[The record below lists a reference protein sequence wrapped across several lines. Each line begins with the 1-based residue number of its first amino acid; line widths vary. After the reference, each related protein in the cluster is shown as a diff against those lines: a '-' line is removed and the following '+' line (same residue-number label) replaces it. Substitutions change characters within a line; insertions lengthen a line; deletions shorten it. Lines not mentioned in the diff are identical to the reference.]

1 MTEKEIDL
9 VVERLTRRVEN
20 ANIYFL
26 KQIGEYIKQ
35 IRDLSPTEAHKL
47 VQILKYG
54 GNYQQIIKAL
64 AELSKMNVSDIDKI
78 FNRYAKQDYNFYKQ
92 FYKYRNMDFI
102 PFEKNKE
109 IIEQTNAIKRLV
121 QKQVYNIMREN
132 VIGYTIRDRK
142 GNIQFQGLRETYNRV
157 LDEALMNVS
166 EGKETFD
173 SAMSKIMEDI
183 GGSGLKKLDY
193 ESGRSVRLDSAIRMN
208 LQDGLREL
216 HNANQEIIGKQFGYD
231 GYEIS
236 VHENPAID
244 HEKVQGHQF
253 SIKEFEKLQ
262 NGEYAKDING
272 KEFTLDHDHKNGF
285 RPISEMNCYH
295 VVSTIILGVSKPRY
309 TEEQLE
315 QIIKKNNDGFEY
327 NGKHYSLYDGE
338 QLLRKIEL
346 EIRKSKDIQILA
358 RSSNN
363 AELVEKM
370 QSRIT
375 QLTSKYRDILK
386 ASGLKSKIER
396 ANVNGYRRVN
406 IAKMK

>member
-9 VVERLTRRVEN
+9 VVERLTRRIEN

-26 KQIGEYIKQ
+26 KQIGEYIKE
-35 IRDLSPTEAHKL
+35 IRDLAPTEAHKL

-54 GNYQQIIKAL
+54 GNYEDIVRQI
-64 AELSKMNVSDIDKI
+64 AEYSKLNKRDIRKI
-78 FNRYAKQDYNFYKQ
+78 FERYAKEDLNFYEE
-92 FYKYRNMDFI
+92 FYMYRNKKFI

-109 IIEQTNAIKRLV
+109 IKKQTEKIAKV
-121 QKQVYNIMREN
+121 VEKQIYNIMHEN

-173 SAMSKIMEDI
+173 SAMSRIMEDI

-193 ESGRSVRLDSAIRMN
+193 ESGRSVRLDSAVRMN

-216 HNANQEIIGKQFGYD
+216 HNANQEIIGKQFDFD

-244 HEKVQGHQF
+244 HENVQGRQF
-253 SIKEFEKLQ
+253 RKEEFEKLQ
-262 NGEYAKDING
+262 RGEYAKDITG

-295 VVSTIILGVSKPRY
+295 VATTIIIGVSKPRY
-309 TEEQLE
+309 SEEQLQE
-315 QIIKKNNDGFEY
+315 IIDRNDKGFDY
-327 NGKHYSLYDGE
+327 KGKHYTMYQGTQIQRNIE
-338 QLLRKIEL
+338 RKIREQ
-346 EIRKSKDIQILA
+346 KDIQILA
-358 RSSNN
+358 
-363 AELVEKM
+363 
-370 QSRIT
+370 
-375 QLTSKYRDILK
+375 K
-386 ASGLKSKIER
+386 ASGNEQLALKSQSNIDRLTKKYQEFNNTSGLKPKLER
-396 ANVNGYRRVN
+396 IQVNQYRRV
-406 IAKMK
+406 AKK

>member
-9 VVERLTRRVEN
+9 VFERLIRRVEN

-35 IRDLSPTEAHKL
+35 IRDLSPTEAHQL

-54 GNYQQIIKAL
+54 GNYEDIVRQI
-64 AELSKMNVSDIDKI
+64 AEYSKMNAKDVEKI
-78 FNRYAKQDYNFYKQ
+78 FERYAKEDLNFYEK
-92 FYKYRNMDFI
+92 FYKYRNKKFV

-109 IIEQTNAIKRLV
+109 IKKQTEKIAKV
-121 QKQVYNIMREN
+121 VEKQVYNIMREN

-142 GNIQFQGLRETYNRV
+142 GNIKFQGLRETYNRV

-173 SAMSKIMEDI
+173 SAMSRIMEDI

-193 ESGRSVRLDSAIRMN
+193 ESGRSVRLDSAVRMN

-216 HNANQEIIGKQFGYD
+216 HNANQEIIGKQFDFD

-236 VHENPAID
+236 VHENPAVD
-244 HEKVQGHQF
+244 HELVQGRQF
-253 SIKEFEKLQ
+253 KKAEFEKLQ
-262 NGEYAKDING
+262 NGDIAKDING

-295 VVSTIILGVSKPRY
+295 VIKTIVIGVSEPSY
-309 TEEQLE
+309 TEKQLQE
-315 QIIKKNNDGFEY
+315 IIDNNNKGFEY
-327 NGKHYSLYDGE
+327 NGKHYTMYQGTQIQRSIE
-338 QLLRKIEL
+338 RKIREQ
-346 EIRKSKDIQILA
+346 KDIQILA
-358 RSSNN
+358 
-363 AELVEKM
+363 
-370 QSRIT
+370 
-375 QLTSKYRDILK
+375 K
-386 ASGLKSKIER
+386 ASDNEKLILSSQENIRKLVKKYDEFNKKSGLR
-396 ANVNGYRRVN
+396 AKLNRIKVNGYKKVAIN
-406 IAKMK
+406 K

>member
-1 MTEKEIDL
+1 MNEKEIDL
-9 VVERLTRRVEN
+9 VVERLTRRIEN

-47 VQILKYG
+47 IQILKYG
-54 GNYQQIIKAL
+54 ENYQQIVKAL
-64 AELSKMNVSDIDKI
+64 AEFSKMNVSDIDKI

-102 PFEKNKE
+102 PFEENEE
-109 IIEQTNAIKRLV
+109 ILRQTNEIKRLV
-121 QKQVYNIMREN
+121 QKQVYNIMHEN

-173 SAMSKIMEDI
+173 SAMTNIMKEI

-193 ESGRSVRLDSAIRMN
+193 ESGRSVRLDSAVRMN

-216 HNANQEIIGKQFGYD
+216 HNINQEKIGEEFGYD
-231 GYEIS
+231 GWEIS

-244 HEKVQGHQF
+244 HEEVQGRQF
-253 SIKEFEKLQ
+253 RKEEYEKLQ
-262 NGEYAKDING
+262 RGEYAKDVTG

-295 VVSTIILGVSKPRY
+295 IATTIIVGVSKPRY
-309 TEEQLE
+309 SEEQLQE
-315 QIIKKNNDGFEY
+315 IRNRNDKGFEY
-327 NGKHYSLYDGE
+327 NGKHYTMYQGTQIQRNIERNIRE
-338 QLLRKIEL
+338 Q
-346 EIRKSKDIQILA
+346 KDIQILA
-358 RSSNN
+358 
-363 AELVEKM
+363 
-370 QSRIT
+370 
-375 QLTSKYRDILK
+375 K
-386 ASGLKSKIER
+386 ASGNDNLVLSSQANIDKLTKKYKEFNHVSGLKPKLNRIK
-396 ANVNGYRRVN
+396 VNKYKRVEIN
-406 IAKMK
+406 K